1 MKIGEVRKYNEQ
13 KRGSYMIAV
22 WMTDWEL
29 AILIKALKMRAERY
43 KENKAI
49 QTWTEK
55 RVKTLGKAL
64 SKVLKAELR
73 DLKARSEL
81 LDKHIS

>member
-1 MKIGEVRKYNEQ
+1 MKIGEVRKYNKQ

-29 AILIKALKMRAERY
+29 AILIKALKMRAEKY
-43 KENKAI
+43 KEKKAI
-49 QTWTEK
+49 QTWTKK
-55 RVKTLGKAL
+55 RIIILGKAL

-73 DLKARSEL
+73 DLKAKSDL
-81 LDKHIS
+81 LDKHM